1 MESRIITV
9 VNTNNQTKTALNSTA
24 ETLGELKQDLTT
36 ANIDFNNMAFFEGL
50 TKIELKS
57 DASILPKDVSYKG
70 QITNNLVIMLTT
82 QNKQIRSGY
91 LNRKECY
98 ANIKLNNLQDE
109 VIKTFGR
116 NYTQVS
122 TEGLNKLING
132 NFNKTKNTTIEKALK
147 KDTTPETSNEKA
159 LKEEIET
166 LKRTVHCLNGQ
177 IETYKEEI
185 EKLQNKAKIPYSD
198 DEINSI
204 LEF

>member
-24 ETLGELKQDLTT
+24 ETLGELKQDLAT
-36 ANIDFNNMAFFEGL
+36 AHIDFNNMAFFEGL

-57 DASILPKDVSYKG
+57 DASILPKDISYKG

-122 TEGLNKLING
+122 TECLNRLINQSII
-132 NFNKTKNTTIEKALK
+132 IEYGSE
-147 KDTTPETSNEKA
+147 KDITPETSNEKE

-166 LKRTVHCLNGQ
+166 LKRTVHYLNGQ